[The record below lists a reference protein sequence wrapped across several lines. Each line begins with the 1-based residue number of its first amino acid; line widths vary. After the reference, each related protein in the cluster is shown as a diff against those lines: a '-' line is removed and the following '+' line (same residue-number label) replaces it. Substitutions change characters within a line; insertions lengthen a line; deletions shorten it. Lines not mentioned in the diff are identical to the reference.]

1 MRGGPITAWA
11 YKRDFAVSKY
21 GYLSGYLVDFL
32 RFFFFLA
39 FENEMRRMSWVSEV
53 FFPVA
58 KLQKN
63 DFNTERVTP

>member
-11 YKRDFAVSKY
+11 YKRRAYNRDFAVSKY

-53 FFPVA
+53 FFPVSQA
-58 KLQKN
+58 PKKRLQY
-63 DFNTERVTP
+63 